1 MTRMQIVTAV
11 EPATEERHS
20 NQSPDDH
27 HQKKEIEDMEDAHD
41 TRQNGSNQP
50 LNCLNILLQGTNHTH
65 NSENFEVSDI
75 HATGIDV

>member
-1 MTRMQIVTAV
+1 
-11 EPATEERHS
+11 
-20 NQSPDDH
+20 
-27 HQKKEIEDMEDAHD
+27 MEDADD
-41 TRQNGSNQP
+41 TRQNGSNQT